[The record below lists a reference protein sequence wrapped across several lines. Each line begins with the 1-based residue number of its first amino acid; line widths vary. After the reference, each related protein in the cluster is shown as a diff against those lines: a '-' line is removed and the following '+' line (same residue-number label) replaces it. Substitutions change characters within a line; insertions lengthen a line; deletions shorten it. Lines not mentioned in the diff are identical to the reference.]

1 MLNYRNVFIAF
12 IISFLFSGTAVLV
25 LSYSNS
31 LTDTSIR
38 KVTMIDTKA
47 TTFTHKRNITFNIN
61 GYFVDTETGN
71 KFYHPI
77 NDKLYRD
84 FEYNKN
90 IPIVMDLELSIQDIN
105 GNKTGSL
112 LTTVAVLL
120 LFFNFMILISLSI
133 FDLFNKNRVV
143 S

>member
-38 KVTMIDTKA
+38 TVTMIDTKA